1 MHKFTYKPN
10 SKGGTMKGVNMAE
23 HSDGMQQ
30 SCIIKVKN
38 LTKDYGMN
46 RGCFDVSFEVHK
58 GEVFGFL
65 GPNGAGKTTAIRHML
80 GFSKPQSGEC
90 EILGMNCW
98 QQPSKI
104 QEHLGYLAGEIA
116 FPENM
121 TGWQFIKQIAEMRKV
136 GLEKAQTL
144 CDYFQLKPH
153 GELKRMSKGM
163 KQKTALVIAFMHDAD
178 IIILDEPTSGLDP
191 LMQAKFCDLI
201 KSEKEKGKTI
211 LMSSHMFEEVEKTC
225 DRVVII
231 KQGRIIAE
239 VKMKDIEH
247 KKDKEFEIRFKQKA
261 DAENFAKLKYEFTE
275 KNFDKNRVKVKVN
288 DESINEFLTA
298 LNKYKLEYMR
308 EIKFTLEKYFMQY
321 YREASESHDSGTADL
336 TEKNELMSK
345 LQAKGGKRK

>member
-1 MHKFTYKPN
+1 MEEIKEA
-10 SKGGTMKGVNMAE
+10 V
-23 HSDGMQQ
+23 
-30 SCIIKVKN
+30 IKVKN

-46 RGCFDVSFEVHK
+46 RGCFDVSFVVHK

-65 GPNGAGKTTAIRHML
+65 GPNGAGKTTAIRHLL
-80 GFSKPQSGEC
+80 GFSKPQSGGC
-90 EILGMNCW
+90 EILGMDCW
-98 QQPSKI
+98 KSPSKI

-136 GLEKAQTL
+136 GLDKAQEL
-144 CDYFQLKPH
+144 CDYFGLKPH

-191 LMQAKFCDLI
+191 LMQAKFCDLVAR
-201 KSEKEKGKTI
+201 EKAKGKTI

-225 DRVVII
+225 DRVAII
-231 KQGRIIAE
+231 KQGKIIAE

-261 DAENFAKLKYEFTE
+261 DAESFAKLNYSFTE
-275 KNFDKNRVKVKVN
+275 KNFAKNRVKVIVG
-288 DESINEFLTA
+288 DEKINEFLTA

-308 EIKFTLEKYFMQY
+308 EIKFTLEKYFMKFY
-321 YREASESHDSGTADL
+321 VEEGD
-336 TEKNELMSK
+336 KNET
-345 LQAKGGKRK
+345 AV